1 MCVRER
7 DKARNYRRFWENNF
21 FFSRSIKSARCGPE
35 VELCR
40 RAINGAHSLFYESKG
55 SPSLLSF
62 SFSCL
67 GDTNSSLFSLSCGC
81 VARVR
86 PIRKSYQLSSREFSL
101 RGQIYRL
108 NVTSLVCIN
117 GRRLERRLTSALGI
131 IFYSRVTITG
141 AVTCRKHEGRNSQHA
156 RWLAL
161 ARDAIR
167 AGLHAYMHTFERVIG
182 RLGSWHIGVHLISA
196 SIIKVA

>member
-1 MCVRER
+1 MWARGRALSSC
-7 DKARNYRRFWENNF
+7 DKW
-21 FFSRSIKSARCGPE
+21 STGC
-35 VELCR
+35 
-40 RAINGAHSLFYESKG
+40 LFHESKG
-55 SPSLLSF
+55 SPIRLSF

-67 GDTNSSLFSLSCGC
+67 SDTNSGLSDFRTTALHECDRSGSRISC
-81 VARVR
+81 RHF
-86 PIRKSYQLSSREFSL
+86 SREFSL
-101 RGQIYRL
+101 GGWIYRL
-108 NVTSLVCIN
+108 NITSLVCIN

-167 AGLHAYMHTFERVIG
+167 VGLHTYMHTFERVIG
-182 RLGSWHIGVHLISA
+182 RLGSWHIGVHLISV
-196 SIIKVA
+196 SINKSRVNCNNNEPK